1 MKISPRSCRLKI
13 AYDVAT
19 PARSATSAPLARD
32 GNRAVPRL
40 PAREDVVHDAGA
52 LGVGHELRA
61 EADQPA
67 RRNPELEPHAA
78 AAVVHH
84 LRHHALA
91 LADLRD
97 DDALMILRHVDDQLF
112 DRLDHL
118 AVDRLGDDVGTR
130 DLQLEAFAAHHLDQN
145 RQLQLAAAD
154 DLHLLGRVG
163 RLEAD
168 RDVAEQLACRADPS
182 AGAT

>member
-13 AYDVAT
+13 AYDVADAGAIGDERAVR
-19 PARSATSAPLARD
+19 ARRD
-32 GNRAVPRL
+32 RAVPRL

-52 LGVGHELRA
+52 LGVGHELRP
-61 EADQPA
+61 EPDEPA

-97 DDALMILRHVDDQLF
+97 DDALVILRHVDDELL
-112 DRLDHL
+112 DRLDDRP
-118 AVDRLGDDVGTR
+118 AV
-130 DLQLEAFAAHHLDQN
+130 H
-145 RQLQLAAAD
+145 
-154 DLHLLGRVG
+154 
-163 RLEAD
+163 
-168 RDVAEQLACRADPS
+168 PW
-182 AGAT
+182 